1 MALFAVL
8 SATHVICFHEWSEP
22 TCTHPSVYSVCG
34 KTQGDALEHEWQ
46 EATCTAPQTCSLCGT
61 TKGKELGHDVK
72 EWSIA
77 AEPSC
82 AEKGME
88 VGECVRCGSTVE
100 KAIPVIG
107 HTPGDWVVVTEP
119 SVGQDGKAVSGL
131 RSYSCTVCGKEL
143 GSESIELSAEE
154 IESYFKEGCSA
165 LTYEQVARDP
175 DAYKGEKATFTGEV
189 IQVMQEGD
197 TYTLRVNVT
206 PTSYGY
212 KDAILVCILP
222 RWGTSVFSKTTWL
235 RRRRGYFIR
244 NDGGYVPWFVGIH
257 AISDVCARKMALSPR

>member
-1 MALFAVL
+1 MHGASNVSL
-8 SATHVICFHEWSEP
+8 S
-22 TCTHPSVYSVCG
+22 
-34 KTQGDALEHEWQ
+34 
-46 EATCTAPQTCSLCGT
+46 CGT

-131 RSYSCTVCGKEL
+131 RSYSCTVCGRSLEANP
-143 GSESIELSAEE
+143 LS
-154 IESYFKEGCSA
+154 Y
-165 LTYEQVARDP
+165 
-175 DAYKGEKATFTGEV
+175 
-189 IQVMQEGD
+189 
-197 TYTLRVNVT
+197 LRKRLNRI
-206 PTSYGY
+206 SK
-212 KDAILVCILP
+212 KDARL
-222 RWGTSVFSKTTWL
+222 
-235 RRRRGYFIR
+235 
-244 NDGGYVPWFVGIH
+244 
-257 AISDVCARKMALSPR
+257 